1 MRGEV
6 GGGSNRSARLSSMT
20 PLADVVGV
28 TCPSALHGAA
38 RVAAHAIC
46 VEAARC
52 NARRQGFVYALDEWC
67 ASPSITPSCEP
78 SGLETSATY
87 TRTDVSLAHHLALH
101 VWGAPVWG
109 APVWGAPVW
118 GAPVWGAPV
127 WGAPAPAGWQPVG
140 RLVAGRWP

>member
-1 MRGEV
+1 
-6 GGGSNRSARLSSMT
+6 MT

-38 RVAAHAIC
+38 RVAVNAIC

-67 ASPSITPSCEP
+67 AFPSITPSCEP

-87 TRTDVSLAHHLALH
+87 RRKNVSLADHIALH
-101 VWGAPVWG
+101 L
-109 APVWGAPVW
+109 
-118 GAPVWGAPV
+118 
-127 WGAPAPAGWQPVG
+127 WGAPAPAGCQPG
-140 RLVAGRWP
+140 GAFVAASWPSAWRASHRESWLAR